1 MLNLFDKPDNGNIST
16 ISRVLPALVFLVV
29 AIIGLGMSFSI
40 YRASEVERRAK
51 FESVAGDAAD
61 RIVNRFYQHM
71 SLLEATK
78 AFFEATDGN
87 IDRPAFRTYVGGLDT
102 EDRYDGIQGIGFAR
116 MIYTG
121 NEGSAEDMIGRANG
135 EHRRIWPE
143 TDQDFRAAIVML
155 EPDNERNRAAIGYDM
170 YSDPVRRDA
179 MAKAFATD
187 TPRASGP
194 VELVQEITENKQ
206 PGFLLYLPL
215 KMDRGEND
223 AEGNLPLSGF
233 IYAPFRAGDLYRA
246 VMNTSPAL
254 PVAIEAYDKDAPET
268 LLFKSETYDSALA
281 RSALSVHDE
290 VDIAGRTWVLEMTP
304 SAAFEKAAFDITPFI
319 VGCVALLLAVA
330 LALAAQWQI
339 KALAAAR
346 EVQRVTEKSLQEREL
361 MLQEMKHRIKNSIAR
376 MLAIARQTAH
386 HSESLEQFVE
396 SYSARL
402 QAMSTAQDVLTR
414 SRWQRADLKEL
425 LNKELE
431 QVFGDGESHYEVYG
445 PTAEIDEKA
454 TQAFSLTFHEL
465 ATNALKY
472 GGMSGDG
479 AGLKVSWSFQGT
491 GAQRKLKLIWEET
504 GAGPVAPPERKGF
517 GTRLIDANIIG
528 ELQGTIDR
536 QYGEDG
542 LKIEITFPHPAQ
554 RIAPRRSRWHRGRHA
569 RSAEKNGE

>member
-1 MLNLFDKPDNGNIST
+1 MRFDKADNGTVST
-16 ISRVLPALVFLVV
+16 ISRILPALVFLVV

-51 FESVAGDAAD
+51 FEMVAGDAAD

-87 IDRPAFRTYVGGLDT
+87 IDRAAFRTYVGGLDT
-102 EDRYDGIQGIGFAR
+102 EGRYDGIQGIGFAR
-116 MIYTG
+116 MVYTG
-121 NEGSAEDMIGRANG
+121 NEGRAEDMISRAYG
-135 EHRRIWPE
+135 ENHPIWPE
-143 TDQDFRAAIVML
+143 TDQDYRAAIVMI

-170 YSDPVRRDA
+170 YSEPVRRDA
-179 MAKAFATD
+179 MAKAFASD

-194 VELVQEITENKQ
+194 VELVQEITDNKQ
-206 PGFLLYLPL
+206 AGFLLYLPF
-215 KMDRGEND
+215 KMDRGENNAD
-223 AEGNLPLSGF
+223 GNLPLSGF

-246 VMNTSPAL
+246 VMNASPAL
-254 PVAIEAYDKDAPET
+254 PVAIHAYDKDAPEIP
-268 LLFKSETYDSALA
+268 LFESATYDAALE
-281 RSALSVHDE
+281 RSALTSSRE

-304 SAAFEKAAFDITPFI
+304 SAAFEKAAFDITPFV

-431 QVFGDGESHYEVYG
+431 QVFGNGESHYEVYG
-445 PTAEIDEKA
+445 PNAEIDEKA

-491 GAQRKLKLIWEET
+491 GAERKLKLIWAET

-528 ELQGTIDR
+528 ELNGTIDR

-542 LKIEITFPHPAQ
+542 LKIEITFPNPAT
-554 RIAPRRSRWHRGRHA
+554 RKATSRRSRWRRTRRA
-569 RSAEKNGE
+569 RLAEKKGE

>member
-1 MLNLFDKPDNGNIST
+1 MRKLFENAESGNIST
-16 ISRVLPALVFLVV
+16 LSRVLPVLVFLVV
-29 AIIGLGMSFSI
+29 TVIGLGMSFSI

-51 FESVAGDAAD
+51 FELVAGDAAD

-87 IDRPAFRTYVGGLDT
+87 IDRPAFQTYVNGLDT
-102 EDRYDGIQGIGFAR
+102 EGRYDGIQGIGFAR
-116 MIYTG
+116 MIYAG
-121 NEGSAEDMIGRANG
+121 NEARAEDMIGRTYG
-135 EHRRIWPE
+135 ETRKIWPE
-143 TDQDFRAAIVML
+143 TDQDFRAPVVML
-155 EPDNERNRAAIGYDM
+155 EPENDRNRAAIGFDM
-170 YSDPVRRDA
+170 YSDPIRRET
-179 MAKAFATD
+179 MAKAFATN

-194 VELVQEITENKQ
+194 VELVQEITDDKQ
-206 PGFLLYLPL
+206 VGFLLYLPFAAE
-215 KMDRGEND
+215 GGPND
-223 AEGNLPLSGF
+223 TEGNLPLSGF

-246 VMNTSPAL
+246 VMTASPAL
-254 PVAIEAYDKDAPET
+254 PVAISAYDKNAPET
-268 LLFKSETYDSALA
+268 PLFKSETYDDAFAKSAL
-281 RSALSVHDE
+281 RVHRE
-290 VDIAGRTWVLEMTP
+290 VDIAGRTWVLDMTP
-304 SAAFEKAAFDITPFI
+304 STAFEKAQFDVTPFVI
-319 VGCVALLLAVA
+319 ACVALLLAVA

-376 MLAIARQTAH
+376 VLAIARQTAR
-386 HSESLEQFVE
+386 HSESLDQFVE

-431 QVFGDGESHYEVYG
+431 QVFGDGESLYEVYG
-445 PTAEIDEKA
+445 PNAELDEKA

-472 GGMSGDG
+472 GGMSGSG
-479 AGLKVSWSFQGT
+479 GGLKVTWSYEGT
-491 GAQRKLKLIWEET
+491 GDARKLRLIWDESSTAKISE
-504 GAGPVAPPERKGF
+504 PERKGF

-528 ELQGTIDR
+528 ELQGTIER
-536 QYGEDG
+536 RYQEDG
-542 LKIEITFPHPAQ
+542 VTIEIVFPSPA
-554 RIAPRRSRWHRGRHA
+554 ASTSTRRSRWRRTRRQRLAEKRGR
-569 RSAEKNGE
+569 